1 MKRKS
6 LGINYIFNTLKTL
19 MGVIFPLITFP
30 YVSRILGPD
39 GLGKVDYA
47 QSVVSYFVLIASFGI
62 YGYAVRE
69 GARLRD
75 DKEKLN
81 TFCSEILAVNLM
93 TVGIAYVLFLLV
105 LGLPKFGAY
114 RSLLLLFSISIPLNV
129 ISLDWLY
136 NIFEEYR
143 YITIR
148 SFIFQLISL
157 GLLFILVR
165 LPDDYIW
172 YAFILVVSSV
182 GSNILNFIRARRY
195 IRIRFGFGSGLKRH
209 LRPMFLIFILNIASS
224 IYLIMDRTMLGYIT
238 ENDTEVGLYA
248 AAIKIHAVVISVMT
262 SLRVIMTPRVAYH
275 MQHDRYE
282 ADRLSD
288 FTMKA
293 TVLLALPCAAGIF
306 LLSARILSVLAGRE
320 YEDAISTLQILMID
334 LVFAALNGV
343 MVNMIF
349 ITRRM
354 DRQASAA
361 VMIGALV
368 NLISNAV
375 TIPLWGR
382 IGAACSTVV
391 SELAIFL
398 FVCICGRKAYQI
410 RRVLK
415 QVLQSAAACVL
426 MAAVVLILR
435 RIGLPD
441 IVSLLICIGAGALAY
456 LAGLLVMKNDLALY
470 GVKEVRKRIRRRTV

>member
-6 LGINYIFNTLKTL
+6 LGINYLFNTLKTL

-30 YVSRILGPD
+30 YVSRVLGPD

-81 TFCSEILAVNLM
+81 AFCSEILAVNLM

-148 SFIFQLISL
+148 SFVFQLISL
-157 GLLFILVR
+157 GLLFVFVR

-172 YAFILVVSSV
+172 YAVILVISSV
-182 GSNILNFIRARRY
+182 GSNILNFIRARKY
-195 IRIRFGFGSGLKRH
+195 IRIRFGFGPSLTRH
-209 LRPMFLIFILNIASS
+209 LRPLFLIFVLTIASS
-224 IYLIMDRTMLGYIT
+224 IYLVMDRTMLGYIT
-238 ENDTEVGLYA
+238 GDDREVGLYA

-275 MQHDRYE
+275 MQHNRDE

-288 FTMKA
+288 LTMKA
-293 TVLLALPCAAGIF
+293 TVLLALPCAVGIF

-320 YEDAISTLQILMID
+320 YADAVSTLQILMID

-382 IGAACSTVV
+382 TGAAYSTVV

-398 FVCICGRKAYQI
+398 FVCIRGRNVYQI

-426 MAAVVLILR
+426 MAAAVLLIR
-435 RIGLPD
+435 KIDLPD
-441 IVSLLICIGAGALAY
+441 LVSLLACVAAGALAY
-456 LAGLLVMKNDLALY
+456 LAGLLVLKNDIVLF
-470 GVKEVRKRIRRRTV
+470 GIKEAGKKFKRRTI